1 MTAVV
6 SPVVRVRLLGTIEVE
21 TERGLSTVG
30 GLKVQALLAM
40 LALAVPRDV
49 TDDRLLEQLWDDARL
64 ADPINA
70 LQAQIVVLRKLLGR
84 DVVVRHSSGYRLAL
98 APDDIDVHRLE
109 GLVHAG
115 RDAGLDGD
123 HRRSLTLF
131 EQAVALHRGD
141 PLAALTDFPFA
152 QTAAAHVTQVLIEAH
167 RGHIAADLALGHH
180 EDVVGPLQALIEQHP
195 LDEGLRGQ
203 LMTALYRCGRQ
214 SDALRAYTDARATL
228 AEEVGLDPGPE
239 LQAIERSVLSHDPAL
254 DAPVPLTS
262 IGRLAVL
269 PTPLTSFIGRRAEQ
283 RVLAAATAA
292 TRLVTI
298 VGPAG
303 VGKTRLALVM
313 AEAVAA
319 ERELW
324 FVELAAVADPRSVPA
339 AVADAL
345 GARDLTSGEHG
356 SAGAPVTRIIERLGD
371 RDVAGGARQL
381 RARPRRRGRAGRTAP
396 VVVPSTVDREP
407 RAVSHS
413 GSRVSIRCR
422 SSRCP
427 TTTPP
432 RCSSNAPSRWTRASA
447 VDDVALLELCRRLD
461 RLPLAIE
468 LAAAR
473 TKSLPVPEITSRLN
487 DRFQLLVGARAAVD
501 RYDGLRGAIDWSYDL
516 LFDDERSVFRRFGV
530 FAGGATLEAAEVVC
544 GPDAMDVI
552 SRLVDKSLL
561 VADTSGPLARF
572 LMLESLRAY
581 ALGRLEETGE
591 RDEVVATHRA
601 WAAALTADAAA
612 GVRTPDQERWLD
624 VLDTEHDNVVAALA
638 DGVRA
643 DPDHGARHD
652 RRARRAV
659 VVPWSRSRSAPVG
672 GGVPRHRRRDD
683 QRRTRGRRGADV
695 ERDACRLR

>member
-1 MTAVV
+1 M
-6 SPVVRVRLLGTIEVE
+6 
-21 TERGLSTVG
+21 
-30 GLKVQALLAM
+30 
-40 LALAVPRDV
+40 
-49 TDDRLLEQLWDDARL
+49 
-64 ADPINA
+64 
-70 LQAQIVVLRKLLGR
+70 
-84 DVVVRHSSGYRLAL
+84 
-98 APDDIDVHRLE
+98 
-109 GLVHAG
+109 
-115 RDAGLDGD
+115 
-123 HRRSLTLF
+123 
-131 EQAVALHRGD
+131 
-141 PLAALTDFPFA
+141 
-152 QTAAAHVTQVLIEAH
+152 
-167 RGHIAADLALGHH
+167 
-180 EDVVGPLQALIEQHP
+180 
-195 LDEGLRGQ
+195 
-203 LMTALYRCGRQ
+203 
-214 SDALRAYTDARATL
+214 

-324 FVELAAVADPRSVPA
+324 FVELAAVADPRPVPA

-345 GARDLTSGEHG
+345 GARDLTSGERG

-371 RDVAGGARQL
+371 RDVLVVLDNCEHVLDAVAELVAQLLSSCRRLSIVSTSRQPL
-381 RARPRRRGRAGRTAP
+381 G
-396 VVVPSTVDREP
+396 VPGEHQVPLEP
-407 RAVSHS
+407 MSDDDAAALFVERAVA
-413 GSRVSIRCR
+413 VD
-422 SSRCP
+422 
-427 TTTPP
+427 P
-432 RCSSNAPSRWTRASA
+432 RFA

-552 SRLVDKSLL
+552 TRLVDKSLL

-572 LMLESLRAY
+572 RMLESLRAY
-581 ALGRLEETGE
+581 ASGRLDEAGE

-624 VLDTEHDNVVAALA
+624 RPRH
-638 DGVRA
+638 RA
-643 DPDHGARHD
+643 RQRRGRTGRRRPRRSEHGARHD

-659 VVPWSRSRSAPVG
+659 VVPWSWSRSAPVG

-683 QRRTRGRRGADV
+683 QHRTRGRRGADV
-695 ERDACRLR
+695 ERDAGRLR